1 MRARIRDFF
10 QTVDGWIFAVV
21 DYHHPDGIRSI
32 LRYVPDPAGE
42 RDAGGVRYRKLDFE
56 EAYDLLR
63 KERPDYVQDVH
74 VVPEEDIRRIYRP
87 DEELPKAAERDG
99 RIAEIVSVLRKGGVP
114 DGKMGITGSV
124 LVGLEGTASDIDFL
138 VYGAAWWRARDVLA
152 SAKEEGGRIRDLD
165 EATWDK
171 IYRKRAPDID
181 RREFVL
187 HERRKGNRGLVDAT
201 YFDLLF
207 TRDWDQIAPPFPPGE
222 KKGRLEIEATVLDA
236 EFAFDNPA
244 IFEIDHPEISAIL
257 CYTHTYA
264 GQAVPGERIEASG
277 VVEEMVDGKRL
288 VVGTTREAK
297 GEWIRSLTLL
307 EKASSR

>member
-1 MRARIRDFF
+1 MRLRIRDFF

-21 DYHHPDGIRSI
+21 DYHHPEGIRSI
-32 LRYVPDPAGE
+32 LRYVPDPGGE

-63 KERPDYVQDVH
+63 KERPEYVQDVH
-74 VVPEEDIRRIYRP
+74 VVPEEEIRRIYRP

-124 LVGLEGTASDIDFL
+124 LVGLEGPASDIDFL

-152 SAKEEGGRIRDLD
+152 AAKEEGGRIRDLD

-171 IYRKRAPDID
+171 IYRKRVPDID

-222 KKGRLEIEATVLDA
+222 KKGRLKIEATVLDA

-244 IFEIDHPEISAIL
+244 VFEIDHPEISAIL

-277 VVEEMVDGKRL
+277 VVEETADGKRL